1 MDLNNKKRKGGV
13 ALASRRLGRVEKGQ
27 PLILGANK
35 MEGGYNFAVEASEDS
50 EVSLL
55 LYKKRGAAAPVEI
68 VFPKDFHTGRVWALK
83 LCSASL
89 RDFEY
94 NYKIDGEIV
103 QIRMHTAFTGESIS
117 EYLTIRKR
125 RSAVASLMRMFPAGK
140 MKLHRQ

>member
-55 LYKKRGAAAPVEI
+55 LY
-68 VFPKDFHTGRVWALK
+68 
-83 LCSASL
+83 
-89 RDFEY
+89 
-94 NYKIDGEIV
+94 
-103 QIRMHTAFTGESIS
+103 
-117 EYLTIRKR
+117 
-125 RSAVASLMRMFPAGK
+125 
-140 MKLHRQ
+140 

>member
-89 RDFEY
+89 RYFEDV
-94 NYKIDGEIV
+94 YKRQDKD
-103 QIRMHTAFTGESIS
+103 TG
-117 EYLTIRKR
+117 YGP
-125 RSAVASLMRMFPAGK
+125 PAGTYQRY
-140 MKLHRQ
+140 LQQGNLYPYTLQ

>member
-89 RDFEY
+89 RDFDY
-94 NYKIDGEIV
+94 NIKIGGFQRISLNFLLEI
-103 QIRMHTAFTGESIS
+103 FFESLLQYIQELWS
-117 EYLTIRKR
+117 
-125 RSAVASLMRMFPAGK
+125 
-140 MKLHRQ
+140 

>member
-55 LYKKRGAAAPVEI
+55 LYKKRGRSSTASYTL
-68 VFPKDFHTGRVWALK
+68 FPSPL
-83 LCSASL
+83 
-89 RDFEY
+89 
-94 NYKIDGEIV
+94 
-103 QIRMHTAFTGESIS
+103 
-117 EYLTIRKR
+117 
-125 RSAVASLMRMFPAGK
+125 
-140 MKLHRQ
+140 LHRIVA

>member
-55 LYKKRGAAAPVEI
+55 LYKKRGTAAPQELLIECNLHI
-68 VFPKDFHTGRVWALK
+68 VADHVWNT
-83 LCSASL
+83 S
-89 RDFEY
+89 
-94 NYKIDGEIV
+94 IV
-103 QIRMHTAFTGESIS
+103 W
-117 EYLTIRKR
+117 L
-125 RSAVASLMRMFPAGK
+125 
-140 MKLHRQ
+140 

>member
-55 LYKKRGAAAPVEI
+55 LYKKRGTSEG
-68 VFPKDFHTGRVWALK
+68 FPYRTCVGAE
-83 LCSASL
+83 A
-89 RDFEY
+89 
-94 NYKIDGEIV
+94 V
-103 QIRMHTAFTGESIS
+103 QCFS
-117 EYLTIRKR
+117 EG
-125 RSAVASLMRMFPAGK
+125 V
-140 MKLHRQ
+140 

>member
-1 MDLNNKKRKGGV
+1 MTDLAKRISMDFNNKKRKGGV

-68 VFPKDFHTGRVWALK
+68 VFPKDFHTGRVWINIPTRISKIILSNIIAL
-83 LCSASL
+83 LT
-89 RDFEY
+89 
-94 NYKIDGEIV
+94 DGK
-103 QIRMHTAFTGESIS
+103 
-117 EYLTIRKR
+117 TIRYE
-125 RSAVASLMRMFPAGK
+125 SAKKESVSPVK
-140 MKLHRQ
+140 NSNQNT

>member
-1 MDLNNKKRKGGV
+1 M
-13 ALASRRLGRVEKGQ
+13 ASRRLGRVEKGQ
-27 PLILGANK
+27 PLILGANR

-50 EVSLL
+50 KVSLL

-89 RDFEY
+89 KEFEY

-103 QIRMHTAFTGESIS
+103 QDINAVDTKEQLSGEGIVV
-117 EYLTIRKR
+117 KR
-125 RSAVASLMRMFPAGK
+125 GK
-140 MKLHRQ
+140 KNFRRVVVK